1 MAEFAGG
8 TRERRASSA
17 FEYDKEAWDAEVLSK
32 AQEQLSKLSDQVRG
46 PGDPLPERLLAE
58 PSIKLSLNPDKCEKV
73 YQACVLMEKLDKKH
87 GKEGSKLDE
96 FESHLFLEKTEG
108 ALSAHEMRDAL
119 RSIDIDFDKKTSLM
133 EFLIF
138 IFQIK
143 NWPYVATFVGG
154 ATAEEIRLLNMAKA
168 EFGKAQA
175 ALEKTKKMQE
185 DAYAASEEAAATK
198 TEADEKKELA
208 DANAKTA
215 SEAEEKLQAAKEE
228 EAKAL
233 AELEAL
239 KLAKDAAIQEQKT
252 LSEDDSLSTVKKCRA
267 KAMLAILEKEDPQPL
282 RTAQIT
288 QGAAVR
294 KMDKAAKAAAKAA
307 AEAELTSKAAAK
319 AAEAAGK
326 AQTEAERAAAASD
339 EAVEE
344 SDAAMQEAS
353 DSLDQVQESMGKNV
367 TATGQEGNV
376 WWLDRQ
382 FEDAKKY
389 MSKKQIAKMEA
400 ARKKRSSRNIL
411 QLPVVEEK
419 A

>member
-1 MAEFAGG
+1 MPPTNAPVPYREFEPNGRGLAALTGFLLGLACLLPLALLLLAPATSPFAVYFFLLIIFHMAEYLLTA
-8 TRERRASSA
+8 A
-17 FEYDKEAWDAEVLSK
+17 FRPDTLSF
-32 AQEQLSKLSDQVRG
+32 DNF
-46 PGDPLPERLLAE
+46 LLNHSTA
-58 PSIKLSLNPDKCEKV
+58 

-215 SEAEEKLQAAKEE
+215 SEAEEKLQAAKEKIRQR
-228 EAKAL
+228 KA
-233 AELEAL
+233 
-239 KLAKDAAIQEQKT
+239 
-252 LSEDDSLSTVKKCRA
+252 R
-267 KAMLAILEKEDPQPL
+267 
-282 RTAQIT
+282 
-288 QGAAVR
+288 
-294 KMDKAAKAAAKAA
+294 
-307 AEAELTSKAAAK
+307 
-319 AAEAAGK
+319 AEAAK
-326 AQTEAERAAAASD
+326 QAR
-339 EAVEE
+339 
-344 SDAAMQEAS
+344 QEQIRR
-353 DSLDQVQESMGKNV
+353 DQEQ
-367 TATGQEGNV
+367 
-376 WWLDRQ
+376 RQ
-382 FEDAKKY
+382 SQSVPGLLSWPRCGRD
-389 MSKKQIAKMEA
+389 
-400 ARKKRSSRNIL
+400 
-411 QLPVVEEK
+411 
-419 A
+419 